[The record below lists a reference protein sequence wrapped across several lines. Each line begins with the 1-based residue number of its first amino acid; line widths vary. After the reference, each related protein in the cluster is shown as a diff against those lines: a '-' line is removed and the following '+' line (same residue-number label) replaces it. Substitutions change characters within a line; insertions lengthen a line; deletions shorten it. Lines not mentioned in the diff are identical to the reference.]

1 MLKDLVNKLEQHS
14 KVWMCQLSSMNSDL
28 SQHLLK
34 PEASKAA
41 QIKETEESKTIANEK
56 ILKVTAEDSKLFK
69 EVDMENDTEVK
80 TGMEIDVEAM

>member
-1 MLKDLVNKLEQHS
+1 MPTLEHEFR
-14 KVWMCQLSSMNSDL
+14 SDPA
-28 SQHLLK
+28 STEK

-41 QIKETEESKTIANEK
+41 QIKETEENKTIANEK

-69 EVDMENDTEVK
+69 EVDMENDTKVK